1 MSGDIGNI
9 PRLVTGL
16 QNQLIEKSQPAEQSG
31 EQGKFT
37 DVLGDML
44 NSVNELQQNSAQLQ
58 EAMAA
63 GDAVD
68 LHQVM
73 IAVEKAGVSMDLL
86 LEIRNRLVDGYQS
99 LVKMPM

>member
-9 PRLVTGL
+9 PRLIPGL
-16 QNQLIEKSQPAEQSG
+16 QNQLIEKSQPTEQNG